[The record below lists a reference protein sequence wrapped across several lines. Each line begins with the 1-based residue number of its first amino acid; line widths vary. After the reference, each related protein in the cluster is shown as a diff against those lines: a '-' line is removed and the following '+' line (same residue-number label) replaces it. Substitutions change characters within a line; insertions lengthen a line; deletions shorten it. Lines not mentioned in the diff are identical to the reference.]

1 MVREFVPQV
10 TALRATVSS
19 SASRPASESAGS
31 PTPSTT
37 STSPSPSPCPS
48 LSSFSAFSP
57 QGSRP
62 QASAGIGAG
71 GVGASAVGA
80 SGRVGVHGVK
90 GKKSS
95 AGGTSTLE
103 KPPPKIPVLPAG
115 KTRAAEDSSQEPPRK
130 KPRQGFTIPKK
141 PEFLARLKAQEER
154 AEKAPKEKVDEAD
167 RKAAEEE
174 ARKAREEALQKAKKK
189 AAREAKEEA
198 AQKAKGEASLRAARK
213 AEEKAARK
221 AREDAARK
229 VKGEKAATREAEVR
243 WKTVAARAARKAEE
257 TARKTEARK
266 RRQAEARA
274 TTRAAAAKARTVMRL
289 PTDIPAVTS
298 AALESPGAQGLL
310 DIFNGLTPLDDVD
323 WTCIAPSLAAAPKAR
338 TVMRLPTDIPA
349 VTSAALESPG
359 AQGLLDIFNGLTPL
373 DDVNWTCIAP
383 SLSVACPKKKGAPPN
398 KRKRASGELDGLAD
412 STDATTSATNNPAP
426 SKSKAQLVTPSGS
439 TAEDRTTG
447 VPSSKK
453 RKTSGKAGKGSN
465 AGGGDGGGGS
475 DAVIWS
481 AASKSR
487 SVSQFRSSTGAAAT
501 GASGAKKA
509 SSVPT
514 KRPAITLPEPGA
526 VELPEVESPEA
537 GEVVLSKMAGGKVNK
552 GKKKAAGVPPG
563 EKPPL
568 APDGWGPETTQK
580 QDSPW
585 QEAAAKVLYQLKRRE
600 TFLNDEFLSKNPKL
614 DVNLKKKFV
623 LPPAE
628 MAKYRALVGEPMVLS
643 TVEDNVKS
651 HRFFKCPQHFV
662 NEVRREV

>member
-1 MVREFVPQV
+1 MVKEFVPQV

-37 STSPSPSPCPS
+37 STSPSPSPSPS

-141 PEFLARLKAQEER
+141 PELLARLKAQKER

-198 AQKAKGEASLRAARK
+198 AQKAKEEASLRAARK
-213 AEEKAARK
+213 AEEKAAP
-221 AREDAARK
+221 
-229 VKGEKAATREAEVR
+229 
-243 WKTVAARAARKAEE
+243 VAARAARKAEE

-514 KRPAITLPEPGA
+514 KRPAITFPEPGA